1 MRRCLCANVDV
12 TVDDVDVTIDD
23 DDVTVDDDDVTF
35 TRDELKLHP
44 ELRPRAGHAHTRV
57 LVAMYVRADFKMRR
71 NSVRSFRCVA
81 IGLARS

>member
-1 MRRCLCANVDV
+1 M
-12 TVDDVDVTIDD
+12 

-35 TRDELKLHP
+35 THDGLKLHP
-44 ELRPRAGHAHTRV
+44 ELHPRAGHAHTRV
-57 LVAMYVRADFKMRR
+57 YTRRHVRLQEQR